1 MSDLNFNESYS
12 DRVAYVADCILS
24 GSESA
29 MNYIDYL
36 WDREPDLIRDA
47 EEYLYLHN
55 RDEEQLYLYDSEEV
69 NHEINS

>member
-1 MSDLNFNESYS
+1 MRELDFNESYS

-29 MNYIDYL
+29 MSYIEYL

-47 EEYLYLHN
+47 EEYLYLYN
-55 RDEEQLYLYDSEEV
+55 RDEEQLYLYDNEEV

>member
-1 MSDLNFNESYS
+1 MSELNFNESYS

-29 MNYIDYL
+29 MNYINYL

-47 EEYLYLHN
+47 EEYLYLYD

-69 NHEINS
+69 DHAVSA